1 MDPGQG
7 PHLCFMA
14 DAMAEFVGGHRQ
26 CDRQLEHLCTLD
38 EGTQHDR
45 ALGILHS
52 NLGMVARGRSAKICR
67 VQVTPAPRAARPGW
81 RRSRAPSGKFS
92 LTEPREVSMNH
103 LPEFTPWCLHRGQK
117 SRFDDQK
124 PLTLHC
130 ALWDSFPGRL
140 CPPLCI
146 TLWKCLP
153 DHSLLCFTWSVAPS
167 HAS

>member
-67 VQVTPAPRAARPGW
+67 VQVTPAPRAVRPGW

-103 LPEFTPWCLHRGQK
+103 LPAFTHWCLHRGQK

-130 ALWDSFPGRL
+130 A
-140 CPPLCI
+140 PPSGTPSLAVSVP
-146 TLWKCLP
+146 LYASPYGNACLTI
-153 DHSLLCFTWSVAPS
+153 HFSAS
-167 HAS
+167 HGL